1 MTAVDDRPSVLIQCE
16 ARGFPFDVRGDDELR
31 ASLAEL
37 FAPLERSGGDALAV
51 FSIGREGEDRHWHV
65 RMDGQLM
72 MGCEQTGQAVQGLV
86 VYINQRV
93 WMARDDVLSI
103 HAAAVATPHG
113 AVILP
118 ANSGSGKTTLC
129 ARLLQRGAGYLSDD
143 SVAVDKRGQLLGYP
157 KPLGFKGSTQDL
169 FSDVRLPGASD
180 GRDAVWQVSAT
191 RLGAAIV
198 TSAEPAVVVS
208 PRFEPGAALHL
219 DRMSRPAGAAA
230 LLQQAQNLPA
240 FGFPEALAI
249 IGLLVA
255 KVPCHSAV
263 YGDADDAAQAV
274 LDLVRPIS
282 GSLAPYQLVPAS
294 HAGPSATQPVPASDV
309 AALLFD
315 DGALLVREQSGEFIT
330 VDAVGARIWSLLDG
344 QLSIDHIADELGD
357 SDGDIS
363 RWIAELLRRGF
374 LVTPNSR

>member
-1 MTAVDDRPSVLIQCE
+1 
-16 ARGFPFDVRGDDELR
+16 
-31 ASLAEL
+31 
-37 FAPLERSGGDALAV
+37 
-51 FSIGREGEDRHWHV
+51 
-65 RMDGQLM
+65 
-72 MGCEQTGQAVQGLV
+72 
-86 VYINQRV
+86 
-93 WMARDDVLSI
+93 
-103 HAAAVATPHG
+103 
-113 AVILP
+113 
-118 ANSGSGKTTLC
+118 
-129 ARLLQRGAGYLSDD
+129 
-143 SVAVDKRGQLLGYP
+143 
-157 KPLGFKGSTQDL
+157 
-169 FSDVRLPGASD
+169 
-180 GRDAVWQVSAT
+180 
-191 RLGAAIV
+191 
-198 TSAEPAVVVS
+198 
-208 PRFEPGAALHL
+208 
-219 DRMSRPAGAAA
+219 MSRPAGAAA